1 MQMKYSV
8 IKAVL
13 DTVHD
18 SQVLYL
24 TGNKSLED

>member
-1 MQMKYSV
+1 MQIKFSV

-18 SQVLYL
+18 SQVLDL
-24 TGNKSLED
+24 TGNKSRED